1 MIKEQHLTER
11 CIQELET
18 KISRLERENARL
30 QKTEEELRQ
39 SQKLFNQ
46 IFSSSPLP
54 MFVMG
59 LKDRS
64 FIAANDV
71 FLKRR
76 NLTREQFSQMQD
88 TRLNWEHPGK
98 EEFIEL
104 VTQKGAVT
112 DYRTTVERWDGR
124 SEVVCLS
131 GVAVKWQGE
140 ECVFI
145 VGNDITELTEYQ
157 QGIAR
162 LDKLNIMGQMAGGIA
177 HEIRNP
183 LTSLR
188 GFLQLFSLQHKYQ
201 EDKEDIELMIEEI
214 DRINDIISAFLSLS
228 RRNYIEPVPM
238 NLTECITNM
247 LQLIIADGVKNDVFV
262 DTHFEDKCLIMIDQG
277 EIRQLLLN
285 LARNGIEAM
294 PGGGTLTIKTW
305 EADDKV
311 TLQIQDEGTGI
322 PPEIIE
328 NIGTPFLTTKKNG
341 AGLGMA
347 VCFSIVERHNAELI
361 FDTSPA
367 GTSFN
372 IMFPVYGQEYG

>member
-1 MIKEQHLTER
+1 MIKEQHQTKHY
-11 CIQELET
+11 IQELET
-18 KISRLERENARL
+18 KISRLEQENARL

-39 SQKLFNQ
+39 SQKLLNQ
-46 IFSSSPLP
+46 IFNSSPLP

-64 FIAANDV
+64 FIEANDV

-76 NLTREQFSQMQD
+76 NTTREQFLKEPQID
-88 TRLNWEHPGK
+88 WGHPEK
-98 EEFIEL
+98 DRFIDL
-104 VTQKGAVT
+104 VNRNGAVSN
-112 DYRTTVERWDGR
+112 YRTTVQRLNNEQR
-124 SEVVCLS
+124 VVCLS
-131 GVAVKWQGE
+131 GAVVKWQGE
-140 ECVFI
+140 DCIFI

-157 QGIAR
+157 KEIAH
-162 LDKLNIMGQMAGGIA
+162 LDQINLMGQMAGSIA

-183 LTSLR
+183 MTSIR
-188 GFLQLFSLQHKYQ
+188 GFLQLFSLQYKYQ
-201 EDKEDIELMIEEI
+201 EDKEDMKLMIEEI
-214 DRINDIISAFLSLS
+214 DRINDIISTFLSLS
-228 RRNYIEPVPM
+228 RRNYIDPTPM
-238 NLTECITNM
+238 NLTQCITGM

-262 DTHFEDKCLIMIDQG
+262 DTHFEDKSLIMIDKG

-285 LARNGIEAM
+285 LARNAIEAM

-305 EADDKV
+305 EANNKV
-311 TLQIQDEGTGI
+311 TLQVQDEGKGI

-328 NIGTPFLTTKKNG
+328 NIGAPFLTTKKNG

-347 VCFSIVERHNAELI
+347 VCFSIVERHNAELT

-372 IMFPVYGQEYG
+372 ITFPVCAP

>member
-11 CIQELET
+11 YIQELET

-39 SQKLFNQ
+39 SQHLIHQVFN
-46 IFSSSPLP
+46 SSPLP
-54 MFVMG
+54 MFFMTV
-59 LKDRS
+59 KDRK
-64 FIAANDV
+64 FIEANDV

-76 NLTREQFSQMQD
+76 NMTREQFLKESNLD
-88 TRLNWEHPGK
+88 WGHPEK
-98 EEFIEL
+98 DKFIEL
-104 VTQKGAVT
+104 VTQRGAVT
-112 DYRTTVERWDGR
+112 NYRTTVQRLSNEQR
-124 SEVVCLS
+124 VVCLS
-131 GVAVKWQGE
+131 GAAVKWQGE

-157 QGIAR
+157 QGIAH
-162 LDKLNIMGQMAGGIA
+162 LDQINLMGQMAGSIA

-294 PGGGTLTIKTW
+294 PGGGTLTIRTW
-305 EADDKV
+305 GADDKV
-311 TLQIQDEGTGI
+311 ILQVQDEGKGI

-372 IMFPVYGQEYG
+372 IMFPVYGQ